1 MRMKT
6 FVPKKSDITRDWF
19 VVDATDK
26 PVGRIATEVAKI
38 LRGKDKPTFTPHLD
52 TGGGVI
58 IINAEKVS
66 FTGNKWGQKK
76 YFRYSGYVGNVKETT
91 AEKMLEKNPT
101 FILENA
107 IAGMIPRTKFKKEL
121 LKRLKVV
128 VGTEHRHDA
137 QQPKVL
143 EIS

>member
-1 MRMKT
+1 MKT

-19 VVDATDK
+19 IVDAAGK
-26 PVGRIATEVAKI
+26 PLGRIATEVAKV
-38 LRGKDKPTFTPHLD
+38 LRGKTKPIFTPHLD
-52 TGGGVI
+52 TGDGVI
-58 IINAEKVS
+58 VINAEKVVL
-66 FTGNKWGQKK
+66 TGNKWSQKK

-91 AEKMLEKNPT
+91 AEKMLEKKPT

-107 IAGMIPRTKFKKEL
+107 IAGMIPRTKFKKDM

-128 VGTEHRHDA
+128 TGTKHRQDA

-143 EIS
+143 EIA

>member
-1 MRMKT
+1 MKT

-19 VVDATDK
+19 IVDAAGK
-26 PVGRIATEVAKI
+26 PLGRIATEVAKV
-38 LRGKDKPTFTPHLD
+38 LRGKTKPIFTPHLD
-52 TGGGVI
+52 TGDGVI
-58 IINAEKVS
+58 VINAEKVVL
-66 FTGNKWGQKK
+66 TGNKWSQKK

-91 AEKMLEKNPT
+91 AEKMLEKKPT

-107 IAGMIPRTKFKKEL
+107 IAGMIPRTKFKKDM

-128 VGTEHRHDA
+128 TGTEHRQDA

-143 EIS
+143 EIA